1 MKRLFTV
8 LAVLVGVVLTTGI
21 AVADEEYDRSAIRKA
36 TEGALKA
43 AQAKDVGQ
51 WITFYTDD
59 AALFPPNEPVVKG
72 KEAIHDWLSEAVANP
87 DFNVNWQTTKVEVSG
102 GGDLG
107 FASGTYEVTLNDCE
121 GKSFTERGKWVAVFK
136 KETDETWKYVDTI
149 WNTDQPPA

>member
-21 AVADEEYDRSAIRKA
+21 AVADEECDRSAIRKA
-36 TEGALKA
+36 AEGALKA
-43 AQAKDVGQ
+43 AQAKDVGR
-51 WITFYTDD
+51 WITFYTED
-59 AALFPPNEPVVKG
+59 ASLFPPNEPVVKG
-72 KEAIHDWLSEAVANP
+72 KEAIQDWLSEAVADP
-87 DFNVNWQTTKVEVSG
+87 DFAVSWQTTKVEVSG